1 MLPHWKPSAFNLHV
15 DYCSGFSA
23 AIRITLLVMLRYRR
37 IIARTIGMQ
46 LIAIIAN
53 QHREEQ
59 WWPIEVFSMEPY
71 M

>member
-1 MLPHWKPSAFNLHV
+1 
-15 DYCSGFSA
+15 
-23 AIRITLLVMLRYRR
+23 MLRYRR